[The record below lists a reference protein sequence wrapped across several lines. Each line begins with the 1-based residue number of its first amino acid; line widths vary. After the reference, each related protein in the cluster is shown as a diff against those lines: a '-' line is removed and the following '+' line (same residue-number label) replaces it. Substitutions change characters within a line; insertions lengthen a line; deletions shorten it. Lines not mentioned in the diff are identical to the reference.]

1 MTLQIRPAV
10 QADLPAIAALLA
22 DDVLGAAR
30 ERPADAARYDSAWRQ
45 IAAQPGNEIWVAV
58 LPEGVVGC
66 LQLIVIP
73 GLARQGALRAQIEGV
88 RVASTHRGQDIG
100 ERLFAH
106 AIATARGGLPAG
118 AAHDR
123 QAPHR
128 RAPLLRAAGLRGYAR
143 RHEARAGLKVGRRY
157 RPQRGSGPDRG
168 SPGDLGQPRR
178 RPGRAPCA

>member
-1 MTLQIRPAV
+1 MTALQIRPAV

-22 DDVLGAAR
+22 DDVLGAQR
-30 ERPADAARYDSAWRQ
+30 ERPADASLYDTAWRQ

-88 RVASTHRGQDIG
+88 RVASTHRGQEIG

-106 AIATARGGLPAG
+106 AIETA
-118 AAHDR
+118 
-123 QAPHR
+123 
-128 RAPLLRAAGLRGYAR
+128 RAAGCRLVQLTTDKRRTDAHRFYAR
-143 RHEARAGLKVGRRY
+143 LGFEATHEGMKLELEPGARTA
-157 RPQRGSGPDRG
+157 S
-168 SPGDLGQPRR
+168 SPS
-178 RPGRAPCA
+178 

>member
-1 MTLQIRPAV
+1 MTALQIRQAV
-10 QADLPAIAALLA
+10 QADLPAIAAMLA

-30 ERPADAARYDSAWRQ
+30 ERPADAALYDSAWRQ
-45 IAAQPGNEIWVAV
+45 IAAQPGNDIWVAV

-106 AIATARGGLPAG
+106 AIATAR
-118 AAHDR
+118 
-123 QAPHR
+123 
-128 RAPLLRAAGLRGYAR
+128 AAGCRLVQLTTDKRRTDAHRFYAR
-143 RHEARAGLKVGRRY
+143 LGFEATHEGMKLE
-157 RPQRGSGPDRG
+157 
-168 SPGDLGQPRR
+168 LG
-178 RPGRAPCA
+178 